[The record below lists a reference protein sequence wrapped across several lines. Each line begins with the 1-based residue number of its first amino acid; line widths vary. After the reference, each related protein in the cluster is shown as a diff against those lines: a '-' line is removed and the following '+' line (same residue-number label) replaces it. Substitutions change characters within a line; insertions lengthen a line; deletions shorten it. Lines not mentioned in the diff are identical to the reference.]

1 MTDDTTM
8 TLPAVGQP
16 APDFTLPDDTG
27 TMRTLSAERGHW
39 LVLYFYPKDDTPG
52 CTTESCQFRD
62 AHELYQQ
69 SGAEV
74 WGISVLGSGSKAA
87 FKAKFGLPFTLIAD
101 EQHAVAERYGVWV
114 DKVNYGRTFKGI
126 APGDVPHR
134 SRRAASPGSG
144 PRSSPMATPRRSWR
158 PSTSS
163 PAPHDAPP
171 LDGHGVRHRSW
182 GETSDASARKVADVR
197 RRHPQACKRSHRA

>member
-1 MTDDTTM
+1 MGCATRPAARRRTLRDMTDVTTT
-8 TLPAVGQP
+8 TLPTVGQP

-27 TMRTLSAERGHW
+27 ALRTLSAERGHW

-69 SGAEV
+69 SGAEI
-74 WGISVLGSGSKAA
+74 WGVSVLGSGSKAA

-101 EQHAVAERYGVWV
+101 EHHVVAERYGVWV

-126 APGDVPHR
+126 Q
-134 SRRAASPGSG
+134 RATFLIDPTGTIAKVWPKVK
-144 PRSSPMATPRRSWR
+144 A
-158 PSTSS
+158 
-163 PAPHDAPP
+163 
-171 LDGHGVRHRSW
+171 DGHAAEVLEAI
-182 GETSDASARKVADVR
+182 GELSSVA
-197 RRHPQACKRSHRA
+197 